1 MEVALVLKLIYL
13 EIKKFKL
20 IHYLKGVA
28 FANLGFIGLLSLI
41 YFLEVNNGKIPFES
55 YDMAFTIIGAA
66 VRATFIIFASV
77 LIVKLIIDEYK
88 TKSIEV
94 MFTYP
99 INRKKIMLSK
109 LSIVLFFT
117 FTSVL
122 LSSLFIGGLF
132 YIVDSVVQFVPDQLT
147 QEGLNNYLLSTLMGS
162 LATAGLSLIPLLF
175 GLRRK
180 SGPTTIISAILLVM
194 LTNSISDDFSLFSII
209 AIPLSLAAVGV
220 FLAFLTI
227 RNIEK
232 IDVS

>member
-1 MEVALVLKLIYL
+1 VELVLKLINL

-20 IHYLKGVA
+20 FHYLKGVV
-28 FANLGFIGLLSLI
+28 FTNLGFIGLLFLI
-41 YFLEVNNGKIPFES
+41 YLLEKNDGNVPFQS
-55 YDMAFTIIGAA
+55 YDMAFTIIGTI

-77 LIVKLIIDEYK
+77 LIVKLIIGEYK

-99 INRKKIMLSK
+99 INRKKIMIAK
-109 LSIVLFFT
+109 LSIVMLFT
-117 FTSVL
+117 FSTVL

-132 YIVDSVVQFVPDQLT
+132 YFADSVVQFVPDELT
-147 QEGLNNYLLSTLMGS
+147 REELNGHLISMLVGS

-175 GLRRK
+175 GLRKK
-180 SGPTTIISAILLVM
+180 SVTATIVSSILLVV
-194 LTNSISDDFSLFSII
+194 LTNSASSDFSLFSII

-220 FLAFLTI
+220 LIALLSI

-232 IDVS
+232 VDVS

>member
-1 MEVALVLKLIYL
+1 VLKLINL

-20 IHYLKGVA
+20 FHYLKGVA

-41 YFLEVNNGKIPFES
+41 YFLEKNDGNVPFKS
-55 YDMAFTIIGAA
+55 YDMSFTIIGTM

-99 INRKKIMLSK
+99 ISRKKIMIAK
-109 LSIVLFFT
+109 LSIVMLFT
-117 FTSVL
+117 FSTVL

-132 YIVDSVVQFVPDQLT
+132 YFADSVVQFVPEELTREALNDQLISMF
-147 QEGLNNYLLSTLMGS
+147 LGS
-162 LATAGLSLIPLLF
+162 LATAGLSLIPLFF
-175 GLRRK
+175 GLRKK
-180 SGPTTIISAILLVM
+180 SVPATIVSSILLVA
-194 LTNSISDDFSLFSII
+194 LTNSASNDFTLFSII
-209 AIPLSLAAVGV
+209 AIPLSLAAVGI
-220 FLAFLTI
+220 LIAFLSI

-232 IDVS
+232 VDVS

>member
-1 MEVALVLKLIYL
+1 VELVLKLISL

-20 IHYLKGVA
+20 FHYWKGVV
-28 FANLGFIGLLSLI
+28 FANLGFIGLLFLI
-41 YFLEVNNGKIPFES
+41 CFLEKNDGNVPFES
-55 YDMAFTIIGAA
+55 YDMAFTIIGTI

-77 LIVKLIIDEYK
+77 VIVKLIIGEYK

-99 INRKKIMLSK
+99 INRKKIMIAK
-109 LSIVLFFT
+109 LSIVMLFT
-117 FTSVL
+117 FSTVL

-132 YIVDSVVQFVPDQLT
+132 YFADSVVQFVPDELT
-147 QEGLNNYLLSTLMGS
+147 REELNGHLISMLVGS

-175 GLRRK
+175 GLRKK
-180 SGPTTIISAILLVM
+180 SVPTTIVSSILLVV
-194 LTNSISDDFSLFSII
+194 LTNSASSDFSLFSII

-220 FLAFLTI
+220 LIALLSI

-232 IDVS
+232 VDVS

>member
-1 MEVALVLKLIYL
+1 VLKLINL
-13 EIKKFKL
+13 EIRKFKL
-20 IHYLKGVA
+20 FHYLKGVA

-41 YFLEVNNGKIPFES
+41 YFLEKNDGNVPFES
-55 YDMAFTIIGAA
+55 YDMAFTIIGTM

-99 INRKKIMLSK
+99 INRKKIMVAK
-109 LSIVLFFT
+109 LNIVMFFT
-117 FTSVL
+117 FSTVL

-132 YIVDSVVQFVPDQLT
+132 YFADSIVQFVPDELT
-147 QEGLNNYLLSTLMGS
+147 REELNGHLVSAFVGS
-162 LATAGLSLIPLLF
+162 IATAGLSLIPLLF
-175 GLRRK
+175 GLRKR
-180 SGPTTIISAILLVM
+180 SAPATIVSSILLVA
-194 LTNSISDDFSLFSII
+194 LTNSTSNDFSLFSII

-220 FLAFLTI
+220 LIAFLSI

-232 IDVS
+232 VDVS